1 MDLLELEQRL
11 EQLESKTAFQDLTI
25 EELNQVVTQQQMD
38 ITRLNER
45 LRLLTERLKATRAQM
60 WHRCQKKCRHRTT
73 DKTQV

>member
-45 LRLLTERLKATRAQM
+45 LRLLTERLKATPGSNVAPLSEVVPPP
-60 WHRCQKKCRHRTT
+60 HY
-73 DKTQV
+73 

>member
-45 LRLLTERLKATRAQM
+45 LRLLTERLKATLGSNVAPLSEEVPPP
-60 WHRCQKKCRHRTT
+60 HY
-73 DKTQV
+73 

>member
-45 LRLLTERLKATRAQM
+45 LRLLTERLKATPDSNVAPLSEEVPPP
-60 WHRCQKKCRHRTT
+60 HY
-73 DKTQV
+73 

>member
-38 ITRLNER
+38 ITG
-45 LRLLTERLKATRAQM
+45 
-60 WHRCQKKCRHRTT
+60 
-73 DKTQV
+73 

>member
-45 LRLLTERLKATRAQM
+45 LRLLTERLKATSGSNVAPLSEEVPPP
-60 WHRCQKKCRHRTT
+60 HY
-73 DKTQV
+73 

>member
-38 ITRLNER
+38 ITR
-45 LRLLTERLKATRAQM
+45 
-60 WHRCQKKCRHRTT
+60 
-73 DKTQV
+73 

>member
-45 LRLLTERLKATRAQM
+45 LRLLTERLKAPPGSNVAPLSEEVPPP
-60 WHRCQKKCRHRTT
+60 HY
-73 DKTQV
+73 

>member
-38 ITRLNER
+38 
-45 LRLLTERLKATRAQM
+45 
-60 WHRCQKKCRHRTT
+60 
-73 DKTQV
+73 

>member
-25 EELNQVVTQQQMD
+25 EELNQVVTQQLMD

-45 LRLLTERLKATRAQM
+45 LRLLTERLKATPGSNVAPLSEEVPPP
-60 WHRCQKKCRHRTT
+60 HY
-73 DKTQV
+73 